1 MSSVTSISTMI
12 SPTRRVVVLAP
23 HGDQTVSDAP
33 ELRQAFAAASADS
46 ALLVVD
52 LLDVPSLDDAVVEVM
67 VGAAARCEAKG
78 VRFVVANADAQP
90 WTALTRARLA
100 GVLRLHRR
108 GAEPLAELL
117 QLLEL

>member
-1 MSSVTSISTMI
+1 VTSISTMT

-23 HGDQTVSDAP
+23 HGDLTVADASG
-33 ELRQAFAAASADS
+33 LRQAFAAATSDA
-46 ALLVVD
+46 ALIVVD
-52 LLDVPSLDDAVVEVM
+52 LLDVPSMDEAVVEVM
-67 VGAAARCEAKG
+67 VGAGARCEAKG
-78 VRFVVANADAQP
+78 VRFVVANADDQP
-90 WTALTRARLA
+90 WTALTRARVA

>member
-1 MSSVTSISTMI
+1 MTSISTMI

-23 HGDQTVSDAP
+23 QGDLSVSDAP
-33 ELRQAFAAASADS
+33 GLRQAFAAATAEA
-46 ALLVVD
+46 ALVVVD
-52 LLDVPSLDDAVVEVM
+52 LLDVATLDEAIVEVM
-67 VGAAARCEAKG
+67 VGASARCSAAG
-78 VRFVVANADAQP
+78 VRFVIANADAQP

>member
-1 MSSVTSISTMI
+1 MTSISTMI

-23 HGDQTVSDAP
+23 QGDLSVSDAP
-33 ELRQAFAAASADS
+33 ALRQALATAASEA
-46 ALLVVD
+46 ALLVID
-52 LLDVPSLDDAVVEVM
+52 LLDVPSLDEAVVEVM
-67 VGAAARCEAKG
+67 VGASARCAATG
-78 VRFVVANADAQP
+78 VRFVIANADAQP